1 MVLSNQPFTLVRCA
15 AAGLTLWATA
25 ATAADRPAPD
35 YYLAALINTTTAQQ
49 LALSCPTLSVDLAA
63 MADASGVV
71 INKLEAD
78 GFTMTAEQTGMTD
91 SADALAARQD
101 AFVAKHGLTT
111 PSLELVCA
119 AGKAEIAEGTTMGSF
134 LIEVQP

>member
-1 MVLSNQPFTLVRCA
+1 V
-15 AAGLTLWATA
+15 
-25 ATAADRPAPD
+25 AADRPAPE
-35 YYLAALINTTTAQQ
+35 YYLEALIDTTTAQQ

-63 MADASGVV
+63 MAEASGVV
-71 INKLEAD
+71 INRLEVD

-101 AFVAKHGLTT
+101 AFVAKHGLDT
-111 PSLELVCA
+111 PSPDLVCA
-119 AGKAEIAEGTTMGSF
+119 AGKAEIAEGTKMGSF